1 MSERLFSAIK
11 RWWAHRCGRACAG
24 FDSIE
29 AWAAQAGWR
38 FSRHD
43 EGHRFSIDAP
53 SAERALHIEWGGS
66 QRSYIM
72 GDELRIRLELN
83 LPDSLQLLVMTR
95 PLMERLEHETFESYT
110 QAAQT
115 VVDLSH
121 PEEMRWLALYPR
133 IQLSFDPVLHAR
145 FGALGVTAALGLAW
159 INGPLGA
166 QLVQASQVLLAREEP
181 FVLMILR
188 GRLYLRLQ
196 MPQPQ
201 PALLTQC
208 LEVLDAAAQSAL
220 QLTGEAPA
228 GDGEWSSTVSSGWMP
243 HSVLEEQNVGSGPVR

>member
-1 MSERLFSAIK
+1 VPERLFSALR

-29 AWAAQAGWR
+29 AWAVQAGWR
-38 FSRHD
+38 FSRD
-43 EGHRFSIDAP
+43 DDGHRFSIDAP
-53 SAERALHIEWGGS
+53 SVERPLHIEWGRS
-66 QRSYIM
+66 QRSYIA

-83 LPDSLQLLVMTR
+83 LPDTLQLLVMTR

-115 VVDLSH
+115 MVDLSH

-133 IQLSFDPVLHAR
+133 IQLSFDPVLHER

-159 INGPLGA
+159 INGPLGE
-166 QLVQASQVLLAREEP
+166 QLVQASKVLLAHEEP

-188 GRLYLRLQ
+188 GRVYLRLQ
-196 MPQPQ
+196 MTQPQ

-220 QLTGEAPA
+220 QLTGQASA
-228 GDGEWSSTVSSGWMP
+228 GDGEWSSTVSSGWM
-243 HSVLEEQNVGSGPVR
+243 GSNGPDDPGASRQ